1 MINDWTSANEMQSP
15 SVLVHPVHVRLSI
28 SHKATVLGQLPPA
41 MTRIQL
47 TVDYITSL
55 VMTSAKI

>member
-1 MINDWTSANEMQSP
+1 MQSP

>member
-1 MINDWTSANEMQSP
+1 MQSP

-41 MTRIQL
+41 TNETLQL
-47 TVDYITSL
+47 STCYHGIN
-55 VMTSAKI
+55 